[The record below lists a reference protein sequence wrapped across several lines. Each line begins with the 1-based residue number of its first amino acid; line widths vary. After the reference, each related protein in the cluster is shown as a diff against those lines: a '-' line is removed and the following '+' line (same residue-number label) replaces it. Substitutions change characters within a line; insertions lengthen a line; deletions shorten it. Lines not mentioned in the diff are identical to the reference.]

1 MDYRFVQNGLQTHLV
16 QLKNTW
22 DERDTWDILVITGLD
37 TSLPYFSTMGRMGHL
52 HF

>member
-22 DERDTWDILVITGLD
+22 GERDKWGIRVITGLD
-37 TSLPYFSTMGRMGHL
+37 TSPSYFGTMGRRGHL

>member
-1 MDYRFVQNGLQTHLV
+1 MFVQNGLQIQLV

-22 DERDTWDILVITGLD
+22 DERDKWGIRVITGLD
-37 TSLPYFSTMGRMGHL
+37 TSLPYFSTMGRMGHP